1 MTSAEA
7 ERLLARSREAD
18 FLGPD
23 DAGWVERLS
32 PERGALEEAVRRFAG
47 SGDAEKAC
55 ELATNVWRLWF
66 MTGDVDDG
74 RALLATAL
82 AADGPASRSRV
93 RALYADGVLAFR
105 EGNQS
110 ESKQRNEAALADAQ
124 EIGDDEG
131 RSLALVG
138 LSRVALRDGD
148 YGRVRALSAEARDL
162 ARPFGAGAEA
172 MPLHLLAA
180 GTRLDGELDAA
191 VELYE
196 ESLELNRRLED
207 AMFVAM
213 ELHNLG
219 HVEVRRGNVDVAKR
233 YFPECADLRSAE
245 SPYDVAMAS
254 LNSAALAVADGD
266 RQTGSE
272 LLSRAEQTLA
282 QAAIVLD
289 PDDQSE
295 VDWLREQLPPD

>member
-1 MTSAEA
+1 V
-7 ERLLARSREAD
+7 LLLHDRAGAR
-18 FLGPD
+18 
-23 DAGWVERLS
+23 
-32 PERGALEEAVRRFAG
+32 
-47 SGDAEKAC
+47 
-55 ELATNVWRLWF
+55 
-66 MTGDVDDG
+66 DVDDG

-110 ESKQRNEAALADAQ
+110 ESKERNEAALADAQ

-196 ESLELNRRLED
+196 ESLELNRGCGD
-207 AMFVAM
+207 SMMVAM

-219 HVEVRRGNVDVAKR
+219 HVEVRRGNLDAAKR
-233 YFPECADLRSAE
+233 HFAECTSLRSGQN
-245 SPYDVAMAS
+245 PYDAAMS
-254 LNSAALAVADGD
+254 DLNTGALAVADGD
-266 RQTGSE
+266 RAAARE

-282 QAAIVLD
+282 EAGIVLD

-295 VDWLREQLPPD
+295 VDWLRERL

>member
-1 MTSAEA
+1 MTTAEA
-7 ERLLARSREAD
+7 ERLLELSREAD

-23 DAGWVERLS
+23 AARWLERLS
-32 PERGALEEAVRRFAG
+32 AERGALENAVRALAE
-47 SGDAEKAC
+47 SGDAERAC
-55 ELATNVWRLWF
+55 ELAANVWRLWL
-66 MTGDVDDG
+66 MKGDLEGG

-82 AADGPASRSRV
+82 GLDGPPSRDRV

-105 EGNQS
+105 EGNQA
-110 ESKQRNEAALADAQ
+110 ESKERNEAALAEAQ
-124 EIGDDEG
+124 QIGDDEG

-148 YGRVRALSAEARDL
+148 YGRVRTLSTEAREL
-162 ARPFGAGAEA
+162 ARPLGAGAEA

-191 VELYE
+191 VELYA

-233 YFPECADLRSAE
+233 YFAECADLRSAE
-245 SPYDVAMAS
+245 NPYDVAMAS

>member
-7 ERLLARSREAD
+7 ERLLALSREAD

-23 DAGWVERLS
+23 AAGWVERLS

-110 ESKQRNEAALADAQ
+110 ESKERNEAALADAQ

-196 ESLELNRRLED
+196 ESLELNRGCGD
-207 AMFVAM
+207 SMMVAM

-219 HVEVRRGNVDVAKR
+219 HVEVRRGNLDAAKR
-233 YFPECADLRSAE
+233 HFAECTSLRSGQN
-245 SPYDVAMAS
+245 PYDVAMS
-254 LNSAALAVADGD
+254 DLNTGALAVADGD
-266 RQTGSE
+266 RAAARE

-282 QAAIVLD
+282 EAGIVLD

-295 VDWLREQLPPD
+295 VDWLRERL